1 MRTIRRFFRSN
12 QGQFILGLLGF
23 AVCVAL
29 IFPKGTGAAHDGTQ
43 HQEFQYCA
51 LGATCPPP
59 LEYQEAPRPDPT
71 GCPYGDSIPLD
82 VCRDKFGWQKGAG
95 EEGGLPNPNR
105 DYYDQ
110 YGNRYSYDGKLIAP
124 ATLPRTGGCK

>member
-1 MRTIRRFFRSN
+1 
-12 QGQFILGLLGF
+12 
-23 AVCVAL
+23 VVAL
-29 IFPKGTGAAHDGTQ
+29 WVSGARGAHDGAQ

-51 LGATCPPP
+51 LGTTCPPP

-95 EEGGLPNPNR
+95 DEGGLPNPNR

-124 ATLPRTGGCK
+124 ATLPRTGGGCK